1 MTLPAASS
9 RCGLCL
15 PSAHPLRLFMTASD
29 SVCVQQVFPDAE
41 ITAQY
46 WSPSGRDIVQI
57 KDAKSGLGVAQMPQ
71 GARREKSAR
80 EKSARGGRGTETHHG
95 RSALEWG

>member
-9 RCGLCL
+9 RCELCL
-15 PSAHPLRLFMTASD
+15 PSEHPLRLFMTASD

-46 WSPSGRDIVQI
+46 WSPSGRDMVQI
-57 KDAKSGLGVAQMPQ
+57 KDAKSGVEIAKVSQRDLYRKYNWPAKDEIVQRLQMFK
-71 GARREKSAR
+71 EEMES
-80 EKSARGGRGTETHHG
+80 
-95 RSALEWG
+95 

>member
-9 RCGLCL
+9 RCELCL

-46 WSPSGRDIVQI
+46 WSPSGRDMVQI
-57 KDAKSGLGVAQMPQ
+57 KDAKSGVEIAKVAQRDLYRKYNWPAKDEIVQRLQMFK
-71 GARREKSAR
+71 EEMES
-80 EKSARGGRGTETHHG
+80 
-95 RSALEWG
+95 